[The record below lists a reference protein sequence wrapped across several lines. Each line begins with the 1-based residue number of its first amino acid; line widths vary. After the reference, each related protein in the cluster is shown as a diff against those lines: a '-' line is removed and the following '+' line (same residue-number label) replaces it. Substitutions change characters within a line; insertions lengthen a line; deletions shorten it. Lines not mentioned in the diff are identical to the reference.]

1 VGCQDTLHFCSV
13 TSGRRWLKGYLLLR
27 LLLLAEYDSEEYG
40 EDDDGGEDGPFGQ
53 QMDFTKFMRM

>member
-1 VGCQDTLHFCSV
+1 MV
-13 TSGRRWLKGYLLLR
+13 TSGRRWLKGYLLL